1 MRRKVGD
8 LGFECNCQIGGSVN
22 DGRTKIVDL
31 VGVAVNV
38 IGETCGLWIQAHTQQ
53 TVVVLLRCAQ
63 HGEEV
68 HEAILEGLT
77 ITAMLEHP
85 SLTRRQLWTLITLTL
100 VWGCNW
106 PIMKMGVTG
115 YPPLTFRSLSMWTG
129 IPLLGLALYF
139 LKVPFR
145 IPREHWRELFVLSLF
160 NMFVWHVLV
169 VLAVPMLSSGR
180 AAILGYTMPIFSA
193 VWGVLWFQAPLR
205 LRMWTGVVAA
215 LIGVLLL
222 LWNEITHFA
231 GQPLAVGMVLVS
243 AAAWA
248 YGTQRLRH
256 TSIPVP
262 TLTIAFWM
270 TGLTTLL
277 MTTMATLFE
286 QSQWRMPPEQTIWS
300 IAYNAVGV
308 FAFAQSAWLTLAR
321 GLPPVASTLSVMFI
335 PVLGVFTGAIWLDEI
350 LHWQD
355 WTAVALMV
363 VAIASVLWPERQIT
377 PAS

>member
-1 MRRKVGD
+1 M
-8 LGFECNCQIGGSVN
+8 
-22 DGRTKIVDL
+22 
-31 VGVAVNV
+31 
-38 IGETCGLWIQAHTQQ
+38 
-53 TVVVLLRCAQ
+53 LLRCAQ

-77 ITAMLEHP
+77 INAMLEHP

-193 VWGVLWFQAPLR
+193 VWGVLWFQAR
-205 LRMWTGVVAA
+205 
-215 LIGVLLL
+215 
-222 LWNEITHFA
+222 
-231 GQPLAVGMVLVS
+231 
-243 AAAWA
+243 
-248 YGTQRLRH
+248 
-256 TSIPVP
+256 
-262 TLTIAFWM
+262 
-270 TGLTTLL
+270 
-277 MTTMATLFE
+277 
-286 QSQWRMPPEQTIWS
+286 
-300 IAYNAVGV
+300 
-308 FAFAQSAWLTLAR
+308 
-321 GLPPVASTLSVMFI
+321 
-335 PVLGVFTGAIWLDEI
+335 
-350 LHWQD
+350 
-355 WTAVALMV
+355 
-363 VAIASVLWPERQIT
+363 
-377 PAS
+377 